1 MDGGRH
7 AETVIR
13 MDIRRQTGL
22 IIRKDGEYLVGYIV
36 YTDELRWSSSPWDAW
51 RTRIRAKARSIA
63 EKTGGEVMLFN
74 PVAGQIRKMRA

>member
-1 MDGGRH
+1 M
-7 AETVIR
+7 IR

-63 EKTGGEVMLFN
+63 EKTGGEIMLFN